1 MFETVQLPREDW
13 DRISELVRQKADS
26 YRRDYERAVNRSD
39 DAYAEVLLNE
49 YLIYKNLADE
59 LSL

>member
-1 MFETVQLPREDW
+1 MLETVQLHRSDW
-13 DRISELVRQKADS
+13 ERVAELVRQKADS
-26 YRRDYERAVNRSD
+26 YRRDYHRAVNRSD

-49 YLIYKNLADE
+49 YHIYRHLADE